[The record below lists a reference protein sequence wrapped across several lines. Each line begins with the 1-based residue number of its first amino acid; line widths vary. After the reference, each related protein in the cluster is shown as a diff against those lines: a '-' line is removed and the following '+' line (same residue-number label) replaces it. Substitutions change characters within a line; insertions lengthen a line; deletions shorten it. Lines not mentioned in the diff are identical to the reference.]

1 MLEIIA
7 RVENVES
14 TGSVELDKAIATIRT
29 EIQRGNTASH
39 NIARELYRIKKD
51 KLFTAVG
58 AEHFSDF
65 AENYFG
71 ISKSQGSR
79 LCSIAEKFLVGTTK
93 YEEFSNTQLIAMMN
107 ATDEMLEYIKP
118 TMTVN
123 DIRKYI
129 KGAIEQTNQKA
140 LAENAPA
147 DTAPAENAPAE
158 NAPTDTTPTDT
169 APAENAP
176 TDTAPAENA
185 PADMTKACTMHFSN
199 EKELSAF
206 LIELAKD
213 HKHMTNLILTF
224 IPVNGDNE

>member
-7 RVENVES
+7 RVENTES

-93 YEEFSNTQLIAMMN
+93 YEDFSNTQLIAMMN
-107 ATDEMLEYIKP
+107 ASDDMLEYIKP
-118 TMTVN
+118 TMTVK
-123 DIRKYI
+123 DIRDYI
-129 KGAIEQTNQKA
+129 KGALEVANNQRA
-140 LAENAPA
+140 LADNAPA
-147 DTAPAENAPAE
+147 DNAPADNAPAD
-158 NAPTDTTPTDT
+158 NAPTDN
-169 APAENAP
+169 APADNAPADNAP
-176 TDTAPAENA
+176 TD
-185 PADMTKACTMHFSN
+185 MTKARTLHFTD

-206 LIELAKD
+206 LIELAKNHD
-213 HKHMTNLILTF
+213 HITNIIMTY
-224 IPVNGDNE
+224 IPINSDNE

>member
-7 RVENVES
+7 RVENTES

-39 NIARELYRIKKD
+39 NIARELYRIKRD

-107 ATDEMLEYIKP
+107 ASDDMLEYIKP
-118 TMTVN
+118 TMTVK
-123 DIRKYI
+123 DIRDYI
-129 KGAIEQTNQKA
+129 KGALEVANNQKS
-140 LAENAPA
+140 LTDNAPA
-147 DTAPAENAPAE
+147 DTAPA
-158 NAPTDTTPTDT
+158 DT
-169 APAENAP
+169 APA
-176 TDTAPAENA
+176 DTAPADNAPADNAPADNA
-185 PADMTKACTMHFSN
+185 PADMTKARTIHFN
-199 EKELSAF
+199 DEKELSAF